1 MRKHTLL
8 ASLCVLFV
16 LTVLAVPNVYSQT
29 PAKTAAPIVTISPF
43 FGMGLSVASNMGV
56 SNPDT
61 DVQGGAMFQYGV
73 ILSQHTVQFNTVD
86 NLTGDDNHWALT
98 YDGNVMFERK
108 FGALAYG
115 VGLQTTVSANPI
127 HTATWSHS
135 VTRSYLV
142 VARRVDEAMGTV
154 KFILPG
160 NDGWRDQFG
169 MQGSIEVA
177 VWRHMTASLTAGAY
191 SYHEAEAGLVPFFQ
205 SQGVIKYIY
214 ENSPRKLGAAAGVT
228 LKYYLR

>member
-29 PAKTAAPIVTISPF
+29 PARTAAPIVTISPF
-43 FGMGLSVASNMGV
+43 LGMGLSVASNMGV

-115 VGLQTTVSANPI
+115 VGLQTTVTANPI
-127 HTATWSHS
+127 CTTTWSQS
-135 VTRSYLV
+135 VTRPYLV
-142 VARRVDEAMGTV
+142 VARRVDEAMGTIKV
-154 KFILPG
+154 ILPG

-169 MQGSIEVA
+169 LQGSIEVA
-177 VWRHMTASLTAGAY
+177 TMHRMTVSVTAGAF
-191 SYHEAEAGLVPFFQ
+191 SYHESETAMVPFFQ
-205 SQGVIKYIY
+205 SKGVIKYIY
-214 ENSPRKLGAAAGVT
+214 VDSPRTLGAAAGVT